1 MVTPIVN
8 HCSSISIYIYIYTV
22 HLYVYIYISIS
33 IYKCLLNS
41 IYTVHHCSSLPP
53 GRRISSP
60 GLWVSGSRR
69 AAATGGSCPR
79 KRDKWRQPAVKVGKC
94 EHFQWSCLK
103 IDLQLEVFFAFF
115 NQPFGGTKHGKLIA

>member
-1 MVTPIVN
+1 MFVEF
-8 HCSSISIYIYIYTV
+8 YI
-22 HLYVYIYISIS
+22 
-33 IYKCLLNS
+33 
-41 IYTVHHCSSLPP
+41 HCSSLFISP

-94 EHFQWSCLK
+94 EHFKWSCLK
-103 IDLQLEVFFAFF
+103 IDLQLEVFLAFF